1 MNWIR
6 IATGI
11 ADDPKVFRLAK
22 QCAVDVATAT
32 GLLVRVLVKLPLH
45 ADDGNI
51 AAVPPE
57 AIEQWAA
64 WTGEPGVLD
73 AALRAIFCDADE
85 TVAAWDKHNGAALR
99 EMRRDRDRKKTKS
112 ATPSTGI
119 PPELHRNSTGVP
131 TEFHRNETLR
141 DELLIAAAAS
151 TRARV
156 REAGPPPA
164 PDPVPVPVPV
174 PIPVHDPIPP
184 LADDLA
190 PPSALTDPAH
200 VAAWQCVI
208 RSARSP
214 LAVSAAIAAVA
225 SGLHGPN
232 GQAVPWDTIGCALL
246 EMQAAGSAFTPA
258 TLRGF
263 VRRLATPD
271 PAPAT
276 ARGPDRGPDRE
287 MTWDDVAVQL
297 GVQLNGP
304 PPPLPP
310 PLAPPRSSGGVAY
323 VA

>member
-45 ADDGNI
+45 AADGNI

-73 AALRAIFCDADE
+73 AALRAIFCDDDE

-112 ATPSTGI
+112 APPSAGI
-119 PPELHRNSTGVP
+119 PPELRRNSTGTP
-131 TEFHRNETLR
+131 PEFHRNETLR

-151 TRARV
+151 TRARR
-156 REAGPPPA
+156 REAVPPPA
-164 PDPVPVPVPV
+164 PDPIPDPVPD
-174 PIPVHDPIPP
+174 PVHDPVHDPVPISP

-232 GQAVPWDTIGCALL
+232 GQAVPWDTIGRALL

-287 MTWDDVAVQL
+287 MTWDDVALQL

-304 PPPLPP
+304 PPPL
-310 PLAPPRSSGGVAY
+310 SSGGVAY